1 MKYLAIVV
9 FSLLGIAVLYIGTQ
23 LGPAH
28 LQIRSIEVDIPAL
41 QEVVDLPTEDQDIP
55 QRVSFV
61 TTAEQS
67 GEAGTIG
74 HVGVLVTWPGGK
86 QLLIDAGMD
95 REAAFEFGE
104 LIESLMDADPVKAF
118 GPIEEQLGDG
128 VDKIDGIIFT
138 HLHIDHSQGI
148 TSLCKAMTE
157 PASIYQTVDQAREH
171 NLHTEAGQSL
181 VEEASCQQVLLN
193 DETIKSIQGFPGVYA
208 IEAGGHTPGSTII
221 LVAAKEQTWIFSG
234 DLTNDFASIRTNT
247 GKGWL
252 YSTLFVPE
260 NSGLLEEWRLWLRDA
275 DELER
280 VTVLPAHDIQ
290 RMRTKLEEH

>member
-1 MKYLAIVV
+1 MKYLAIAV
-9 FSLLGIAVLYIGTQ
+9 FSLLGIAILYIGTQ

-28 LQIRSIEVDIPAL
+28 LQIRSIDVDIPAL
-41 QEVVDLPTEDQDIP
+41 QEIVDLPIEDQDTP

-67 GEAGTIG
+67 GDAGTIG
-74 HVGVLVTWPGGK
+74 HVGVLVTWSSGK
-86 QLLIDAGMD
+86 QMLIDAGMD
-95 REAAFEFGE
+95 RAAAIEFGE
-104 LIESLMDADPVKAF
+104 LIESLMGADPVKAF
-118 GPIEEQLGDG
+118 GPIEEQLEGGIDE
-128 VDKIDGIIFT
+128 IDGIIFT

-148 TSLCKAMTE
+148 TALCNAMSE
-157 PASIYQTVDQAREH
+157 PASIYQTVDQGREH
-171 NLHTEAGQSL
+171 NLHTEAGYLL

-193 DETIKSIQGFPGVYA
+193 DETIKSIKGFPGVYA

-221 LVAAKEQTWIFSG
+221 LVATKEQTWIFSG

-247 GKGWL
+247 DKGWL

-260 NSGLLEEWRLWLRDA
+260 NTGLLEEWRLWLRDA
-275 DELER
+275 DALDS